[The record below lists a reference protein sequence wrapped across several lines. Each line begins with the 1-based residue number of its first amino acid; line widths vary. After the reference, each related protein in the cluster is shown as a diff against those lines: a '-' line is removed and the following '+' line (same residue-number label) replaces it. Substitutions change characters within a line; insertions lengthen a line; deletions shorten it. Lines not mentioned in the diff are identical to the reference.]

1 MATSNTS
8 GDAEQPAERKRPVR
22 FFFTTAGRGTSA
34 LLRMCIRS
42 LGWKEEF
49 NADIQRRCDELWGD
63 TRQPRCLLWIDK
75 MDRRGRVYSLGT
87 DLALAVSS
95 RLEGMKDVVEPVIVL
110 ALAWALGGIISATG
124 TAEIP

>member
-22 FFFTTAGRGTSA
+22 FFFTTAGRGPSA

-95 RLEGMKDVVEPVIVL
+95 RLEGMKDVANKSDTERCITL
-110 ALAWALGGIISATG
+110 
-124 TAEIP
+124 